1 MSREFRESQGIF
13 AGMLWETPGNA
24 PDRFIGA
31 QKNPGTF
38 PNVLGEPHEPFSTNY
53 FINNVLSSFYIF
65 YKTPILSLVHDS
77 ELFPFQL
84 FYSKHRIVPV

>member
-38 PNVLGEPHEPFSTNY
+38 PNVLGEPHEPFLTNY
-53 FINNVLSSFYIF
+53 FINHVLYLSKFFTRLPYI
-65 YKTPILSLVHDS
+65 SRS
-77 ELFPFQL
+77 
-84 FYSKHRIVPV
+84 